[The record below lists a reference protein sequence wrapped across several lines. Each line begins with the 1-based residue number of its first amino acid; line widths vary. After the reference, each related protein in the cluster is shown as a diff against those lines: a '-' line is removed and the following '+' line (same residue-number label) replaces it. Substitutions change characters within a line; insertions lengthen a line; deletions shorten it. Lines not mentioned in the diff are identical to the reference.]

1 MEWKM
6 HLIIDGY
13 TGNKQILQDET
24 FLRHVLN
31 EVPDL
36 IHMTKITEP
45 FVFRYLG
52 DKPDEWGYSGFVF
65 IAESH
70 ISFHTWVEKNFI
82 NIDVFSC
89 RDFDTDNAIEH
100 LTDKFQLA
108 RYKTYLVNRDWNPE
122 DQAEIAQI
130 NVLKIR

>member
-1 MEWKM
+1 M

-13 TGNKQILQDET
+13 TGNKQILQDES

-100 LTDKFQLA
+100 LTEKFQLA

-122 DQAEIAQI
+122 DQAEIAPL
-130 NVLKIR
+130 NVLKIK

>member
-1 MEWKM
+1 M

-13 TGNKQILQDET
+13 TGNKQILQDEM
-24 FLRHVLN
+24 FLRQVLDKI
-31 EVPDL
+31 PDL
-36 IHMTKITEP
+36 IGMTKISEP

-52 DKPDEWGYSGFVF
+52 DKPEEWGYSGFVF

-70 ISFHTWVEKNFI
+70 ISFHTFVEKNYI

-122 DQAEIAQI
+122 DRAEVAQI
-130 NVLKIR
+130 NILKTA

>member
-1 MEWKM
+1 M

-13 TGNKQILQDET
+13 TANKQILQDEM
-24 FLRHVLN
+24 FLRQVLDKI
-31 EVPDL
+31 PDL
-36 IHMTKITEP
+36 IGMTKISEP

-52 DKPDEWGYSGFVF
+52 EKPEEWGYSGFVF

-70 ISFHTWVEKNFI
+70 ISFHTFVEKNYM

-130 NVLKIR
+130 NILKTA